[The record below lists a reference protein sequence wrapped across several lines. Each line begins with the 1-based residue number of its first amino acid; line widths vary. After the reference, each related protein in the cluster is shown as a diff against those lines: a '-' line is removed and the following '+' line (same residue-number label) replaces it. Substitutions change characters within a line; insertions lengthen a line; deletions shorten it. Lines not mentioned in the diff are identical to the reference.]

1 MRLALTKQTPEILL
15 ADLSDQTVRYLV
27 ARSDE
32 NRIRLISSGKFDID
46 PDGESMGIAQRIR
59 EQLQQQ
65 SISCSRACLLLS
77 RPEIDTVTDSLPP
90 ASDSELPVLVA
101 NLVAQNSEDAD
112 SKVIDFLVT
121 SHANENGVDVLAMT
135 CDQSAISEHV
145 QEFNRNGFDLQHIT
159 YSG

>member
-65 SISCSRACLLLS
+65 SML
-77 RPEIDTVTDSLPP
+77 
-90 ASDSELPVLVA
+90 
-101 NLVAQNSEDAD
+101 
-112 SKVIDFLVT
+112 
-121 SHANENGVDVLAMT
+121 
-135 CDQSAISEHV
+135 
-145 QEFNRNGFDLQHIT
+145 
-159 YSG
+159 Y